1 MSVIEMQS
9 VIARLCVDTSF
20 RRAFIQEPEKIL
32 ATFDL
37 TGDEAQS
44 LKALDMES
52 VQDYASSLVG
62 KKMALLQNWL
72 PLSLSYLEQTSSR
85 EKVRHILRDYSLDT
99 IRDTEELGGTWV
111 QGEYERLRNYLRQL
125 SADGEI
131 DDPYFADLLEFET
144 TVFLMGIDQQV
155 SKAASTFADAN
166 KEAEVNFT
174 EEFQTSFK
182 PVLGQHVCVRG
193 FNYDVGELITC
204 LEAKQPLPELQ
215 REETWVLFFKIPH
228 SVKAETH
235 TINLPLK
242 DLLEMCG
249 GALSIKQII
258 TTIAAKYAGPDG
270 TAAELADD
278 CLQILE
284 QLYAY
289 GAVIFAPVGR
299 A

>member
-144 TVFLMGIDQQV
+144 
-155 SKAASTFADAN
+155 
-166 KEAEVNFT
+166 
-174 EEFQTSFK
+174 
-182 PVLGQHVCVRG
+182 
-193 FNYDVGELITC
+193 
-204 LEAKQPLPELQ
+204 
-215 REETWVLFFKIPH
+215 
-228 SVKAETH
+228 
-235 TINLPLK
+235 
-242 DLLEMCG
+242 
-249 GALSIKQII
+249 
-258 TTIAAKYAGPDG
+258 
-270 TAAELADD
+270 
-278 CLQILE
+278 
-284 QLYAY
+284 
-289 GAVIFAPVGR
+289 
-299 A
+299 